1 MAYIIGLCGGIGS
14 GKSAVSH
21 YLEEKGYPI
30 VDADIVAREVVRKGS
45 LGLELLVAHFGK
57 EILSKTGELDRTL
70 LGELVFNDEEKRSL
84 LNHLLHP
91 LIEEDI
97 VKKLHALE
105 NEKVVFLVVP
115 LFYEAGYER
124 YTDEVFFVSA
134 DESLRLKRIQKRDE
148 SSAELA
154 LKKIKSQLSEDELI
168 ARFKPTV
175 IKNNT
180 TLDELKDSVDAL
192 LKKRSL
198 EH

>member
-14 GKSAVSH
+14 GKSAVSR

-57 EILSKTGELDRTL
+57 EILSQEGELDRTL

-91 LIEEDI
+91 LIEEEI
-97 VKKLHALE
+97 VKKLQALE

-134 DESLRLKRIQKRDE
+134 DELLRLKRIQKRDD